1 MRSVPLALIDV
12 RLDQPRQSFN
22 EAAMDEL
29 TESIRRRGVLTPIRV
44 RVIGGGRYQVVAG
57 QRRVVAA
64 RRAGL
69 VSIPAVVVALDD
81 DEAFLEALIE
91 NIQREDLNPLDRG
104 AALHR
109 LRVNLGAQSWEDV
122 ARVMGLSRRHI
133 YNLLSISNLPRYI
146 RDDIHS
152 GNMNEKHGRALMRLR
167 QSPHLQRQLWRRI
180 ASERMSGDQ
189 ALSTAREMTG
199 SRRQAQ
205 AGRPW
210 RRRTQDGALTLA
222 EAIRTLLRLLPV
234 AGPDVIGGVRKD
246 LTTLNRRLHEVMT
259 DAFYAEEQLVDSS
272 LRRLW

>member
-91 NIQREDLNPLDRG
+91 NIQREDLNPIDSG

-205 AGRPW
+205 AGRAW
-210 RRRTQDGALTLA
+210 RQRTQDGALTLA